1 MSMNVHAARTP
12 LRPLGMEV
20 SGEMVSRSGWTAS
33 TDVRSNSSRLEGA
46 RRPERVATCRSR
58 IGLPPTDDQMVNE
71 ADVDSRCSISQRT
84 SDPYILGTRG
94 RDRRLCRMRYKRGY
108 AASRFMPNARGA
120 LL

>member
-46 RRPERVATCRSR
+46 RRPERVVTCRSR
-58 IGLPPTDDQMVNE
+58 IGLPPTDDQMVDE
-71 ADVDSRCSISQRT
+71 ADVDSRCGISQRT
-84 SDPYILGTRG
+84 SDLYILGTG
-94 RDRRLCRMRYKRGY
+94 AGIPTGMIVNTDD
-108 AASRFMPNARGA
+108 SR
-120 LL
+120 